1 MAASLNIWYIPLIF
15 DNVWQIGRTTETY
28 LLTDFFVKQT
38 TFYTGAT
45 RTQDLNSAARATRL
59 VRKFSLKFLEGRCLF
74 SQDTIQD
81 EQSPKLAETFSNK
94 SHPRDKTGKKLI
106 SRDFLASDCRQ
117 QLFDHDSCESGSA
130 GSSLPLSS
138 IFDRLELYI
147 AWIRKLCSLQVSSNL
162 QKNKDFCVFS
172 STTWNRYT
180 VISFYIYSP
189 QKQNSRSR
197 TATTTFRSEQSET
210 QTCGNRT
217 TPRLLRD
224 LLNFS
229 WQRVDSN
236 QLKIING
243 KKRFSLITLLRIN
256 LFS

>member
-1 MAASLNIWYIPLIF
+1 MKINDLLMDQVKAYVTLTIELLSITKPVQMLLLAENIGKYPL
-15 DNVWQIGRTTETY
+15 
-28 LLTDFFVKQT
+28 
-38 TFYTGAT
+38 
-45 RTQDLNSAARATRL
+45 QDLNSAARATRL

-147 AWIRKLCSLQVSSNL
+147 
-162 QKNKDFCVFS
+162 
-172 STTWNRYT
+172 
-180 VISFYIYSP
+180 
-189 QKQNSRSR
+189 
-197 TATTTFRSEQSET
+197 E
-210 QTCGNRT
+210 
-217 TPRLLRD
+217 
-224 LLNFS
+224 
-229 WQRVDSN
+229 
-236 QLKIING
+236 
-243 KKRFSLITLLRIN
+243 
-256 LFS
+256 